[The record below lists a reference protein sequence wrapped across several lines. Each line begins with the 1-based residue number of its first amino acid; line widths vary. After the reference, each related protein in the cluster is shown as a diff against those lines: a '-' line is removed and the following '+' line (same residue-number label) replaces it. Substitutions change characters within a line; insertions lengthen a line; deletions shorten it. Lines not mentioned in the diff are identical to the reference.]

1 MPGQQRYFYV
11 SPNNN
16 PHHTL
21 AVEEYILEHLQPGE
35 VVLYLYAHTDSVII
49 GKNQNAWG
57 ECRHEKLERDGGKL
71 ARRISGGGA
80 VFHDV
85 GNLNFSFIASKELY
99 DLHRQLKVMLDAA
112 KMFGVDAEFSGRNDI
127 LAEGRK
133 FSGNAFCVRKSGA
146 FHHGTIL
153 IDSDMDKLSDY
164 LSVPKDKIE
173 SKGIASVR
181 SRVVN
186 LKELN
191 PEITPERMAD
201 ALKQAF
207 AAEYGEAADYPFTP
221 EAWDEIK
228 KIEQRNSCWDWIF
241 GESPKFDI
249 TIRTR
254 FPWGGLELLLSTHEA
269 KVTNATL
276 YSDAMD
282 ADFVETIPA
291 ALIGCPFQSAA
302 LTQRIRS
309 IPHTDDQAQLIEDI
323 AAYIEQQ
330 RY

>member
-1 MPGQQRYFYV
+1 MQEQHYFYV
-11 SPNNN
+11 SDSNN

-21 AVEEYILEHLQPGE
+21 AVEEYILTHINPGE
-35 VVLYLYAHTDSVII
+35 VVLYLYTHRDSVII

-80 VFHDV
+80 VFHDT
-85 GNLNFSFIASKELY
+85 GNLNFSFIADKSRY

-133 FSGNAFCVRKSGA
+133 FSGNAFCMRKSSA

-153 IDSDMDKLSDY
+153 IDSDMGKLAGY
-164 LSVPKDKIE
+164 LAVPKDKIE

-186 LKELN
+186 LAELN
-191 PEITPERMAD
+191 PEISPAKMTE
-201 ALKQAF
+201 ALRQAF
-207 AAEYGEAADYPFTP
+207 AEEYGQPQDYPFTQA
-221 EAWDEIK
+221 AWDEIAA
-228 KIEQRNSCWDWIF
+228 IEKRNASWEWIF

-249 TIRTR
+249 TTKTR
-254 FPWGGLELLLSTHEA
+254 FPWGGIELLLSTKDG
-269 KVTNATL
+269 KVTDAKL

-282 ADFVETIPA
+282 ADFIAGIAPA
-291 ALIGCPFQSAA
+291 LSGCIF
-302 LTQRIRS
+302 RS
-309 IPHTDDQAQLIEDI
+309 TDLAKRLRTLPKTEDQQKIVEDI
-323 AAYIEQQ
+323 AQYIEQQ
-330 RY
+330 GY

>member
-1 MPGQQRYFYV
+1 MSHQYYFYV
-11 SPNNN
+11 SDSNN

-21 AVEEYILEHLQPGE
+21 AVEEYILSHINPGD
-35 VVLYLYAHTDSVII
+35 VVLYLYTHSDSVII

-57 ECRHEKLERDGGKL
+57 ECRYEKLKRDGGRL

-80 VFHDV
+80 VFHDM
-85 GNLNFSFIASKELY
+85 GNLNFSFIADKEQY

-133 FSGNAFCVRKSGA
+133 FSGNAFCVRKNGA

-153 IDSDMDKLSDY
+153 INSNMGKLSEY
-164 LSVPKDKIE
+164 LAVPKDKIE

-186 LKELN
+186 LAELN
-191 PEITPERMAD
+191 PEITPSKMTEV
-201 ALKQAF
+201 LKESF
-207 AAEYGEAADYPFTP
+207 TKEYGQPQDYPFTQA
-221 EAWDEIK
+221 AWDEISA
-228 KIEQRNSCWDWIF
+228 IEKRNASWEWIF

-249 TIRTR
+249 TIKTR
-254 FPWGGLELLLSTHEA
+254 FPWGGAELLLSTKDGKVMDA
-269 KVTNATL
+269 KL

-282 ADFVETIPA
+282 ADFIAEIAPVLP
-291 ALIGCPFQSAA
+291 GCSFRSADLA
-302 LTQRIRS
+302 ERLRTL
-309 IPHTDDQAQLIEDI
+309 PKTEDQEKIIHDLAG
-323 AAYIEQQ
+323 YIEQQ
-330 RY
+330 GY

>member
-1 MPGQQRYFYV
+1 MPKQHYYFYV
-11 SPNNN
+11 SQSND

-21 AVEEYILEHLQPGE
+21 AVEEYIVEHINPGD
-35 VVLYLYAHTDSVII
+35 VVLYLYTHTDSVII

-57 ECRHEKLERDGGKL
+57 ECRHEKLARDGGKL

-80 VFHDV
+80 VFHDE
-85 GNLNFSFIASKELY
+85 GNLNFSFIADKGLY

-112 KMFGVDAEFSGRNDI
+112 KAFGIDAEFSGRNDI

-133 FSGNAFCVRKSGA
+133 FSGNAFCVRKQGA

-153 IDSDMDKLSDY
+153 IDSDMDKLSQY
-164 LSVPKDKIE
+164 LAVPKDKIE
-173 SKGIASVR
+173 SKGIFSVR

-191 PEITPERMAD
+191 PGVTPEKMTE
-201 ALKQAF
+201 ALKKAF
-207 AAEYGEAADYPFTP
+207 AAEYGETEDYPFTP

-228 KIEQRNSCWDWIF
+228 RIEERNSGWDWIF

-249 TIRTR
+249 TIKTR
-254 FPWGGLELLLSTHEA
+254 FPWGGVELLLCTHEA
-269 KVTNATL
+269 KVTEAKL

-282 ADFVETIPA
+282 ADFIEAIPA
-291 ALIGCPFQSAA
+291 ALVGCVFKSDA
-302 LTQRIRS
+302 LAKRIRA
-309 IPHTDDQAQLIEDI
+309 IPHTGEQKQIINDI
-323 AAYIEQQ
+323 AEYIEQQ
-330 RY
+330 EY